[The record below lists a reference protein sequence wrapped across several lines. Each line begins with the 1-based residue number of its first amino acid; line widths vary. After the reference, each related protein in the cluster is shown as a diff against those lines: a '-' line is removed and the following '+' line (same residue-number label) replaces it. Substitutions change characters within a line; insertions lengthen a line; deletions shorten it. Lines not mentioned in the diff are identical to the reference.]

1 VPARAKERVRERV
14 PSLISDKRKKDCESR
29 GEKRVSVQ
37 QNLDSFCWPLFPYW
51 EWLHSSIVLLTYLPF
66 AGFD

>member
-1 VPARAKERVRERV
+1 
-14 PSLISDKRKKDCESR
+14 
-29 GEKRVSVQ
+29 VSVQ

>member
-1 VPARAKERVRERV
+1 
-14 PSLISDKRKKDCESR
+14 
-29 GEKRVSVQ
+29 VSVQ

-66 AGFD
+66 AGFDWLSQDMSIEGVGQFIKSLQKLWSTLNY